1 MAYLTIQQGVVLV
14 YLHILQGA
22 DRTFFDVY
30 RGVGALRFYLLH
42 LDLKLLLGLGVR
54 GGGDWPFLYHI
65 RGVSWRN
72 WDTPTSSRR
81 RLLARKCD
89 DGVAKCTILMGK
101 GSTLKLALLATLM
114 NTERS
119 NSGLTY

>member
-54 GGGDWPFLYHI
+54 GGGGLAFSLSHQRGFLAELGYP
-65 RGVSWRN
+65 
-72 WDTPTSSRR
+72 DLLETTTSRAEMRR
-81 RLLARKCD
+81 RCSQVHNLN
-89 DGVAKCTILMGK
+89 GQGK
-101 GSTLKLALLATLM
+101 YT
-114 NTERS
+114 
-119 NSGLTY
+119 